1 MTNPILTPVHS
12 LDHPSANAWSRF
24 GWVWSA
30 IFLVALLVCSLL
42 TLLDDAQTAVSRL
55 VLVALAITSVGWH
68 LLFVIWWPRRTQ
80 IPLRGTPRQA
90 AIFLLVTVLLYLPLA
105 WLDPI
110 FTFGIGTIYGL
121 VYFFLP
127 IRWALPAS
135 LLLTLSWSLLRQTSA
150 GSIDLLSQSLWVGL
164 AITLISGLI
173 ALWLERIIIESA
185 TRAELIAALEQA
197 QAELAASERRAG
209 VLAERQ
215 RLAHELHD
223 TLAQGFIGIIM
234 RLETAVSHLTPG
246 EQQAIG
252 ELEKAVSEAR
262 HNLTQ
267 VRRVVQNLRPASLEK
282 ASLPEALEAT
292 VAKWQAASGVT
303 AKTVV
308 TGTMQP
314 LSNEQ
319 QHVLL
324 RAVQEALANVRKHAQ
339 ATIVQVTLSYIGDTV
354 LLDVQDDGIGMQKRA
369 VGPDDQWQG
378 GYGLTAMRERVTHEG
393 GTLEIES
400 EPEDGVTV
408 TVSLPLGSEQ

>member
-1 MTNPILTPVHS
+1 M
-12 LDHPSANAWSRF
+12 
-24 GWVWSA
+24 
-30 IFLVALLVCSLL
+30 
-42 TLLDDAQTAVSRL
+42 
-55 VLVALAITSVGWH
+55 
-68 LLFVIWWPRRTQ
+68 
-80 IPLRGTPRQA
+80 
-90 AIFLLVTVLLYLPLA
+90 
-105 WLDPI
+105 
-110 FTFGIGTIYGL
+110 
-121 VYFFLP
+121 
-127 IRWALPAS
+127 
-135 LLLTLSWSLLRQTSA
+135 
-150 GSIDLLSQSLWVGL
+150 
-164 AITLISGLI
+164 
-173 ALWLERIIIESA
+173 
-185 TRAELIAALEQA
+185 
-197 QAELAASERRAG
+197 
-209 VLAERQ
+209 
-215 RLAHELHD
+215 
-223 TLAQGFIGIIM
+223 
-234 RLETAVSHLTPG
+234 
-246 EQQAIG
+246 
-252 ELEKAVSEAR
+252 
-262 HNLTQ
+262 
-267 VRRVVQNLRPASLEK
+267 VQNLRPASLEK

-303 AKTVV
+303 AKAVV